1 VPGALSVHV
10 AGPGTLLAGVLGSN
24 NAVELIVAG
33 RRVPPRRG
41 STEESAMQNVLQ
53 LHVPPKPDPIPPGS
67 PPGDLPVDPDTDEPD
82 VDLPP
87 LSPPVKEIVPPQH

>member
-1 VPGALSVHV
+1 
-10 AGPGTLLAGVLGSN
+10 
-24 NAVELIVAG
+24 
-33 RRVPPRRG
+33 
-41 STEESAMQNVLQ
+41 MQTVLQ

-87 LSPPVKEIVPPQH
+87 LSPPVKEIEPPHET

>member
-1 VPGALSVHV
+1 MFRADRINHTPRRLKKPRAD
-10 AGPGTLLAGVLGSN
+10 PGTPLADGCMDY
-24 NAVELIVAG
+24 
-33 RRVPPRRG
+33 PPE
-41 STEESAMQNVLQ
+41 TAMHIAYPYY

-87 LSPPVKEIVPPQH
+87 LSPPGKEITPPSP

>member
-1 VPGALSVHV
+1 MRRARFKQ
-10 AGPGTLLAGVLGSN
+10 ARARRLLRDEWIFL
-24 NAVELIVAG
+24 E
-33 RRVPPRRG
+33 
-41 STEESAMQNVLQ
+41 TAMHIAYPYY

-87 LSPPVKEIVPPQH
+87 LSPPGKEVTPPSP

>member
-1 VPGALSVHV
+1 
-10 AGPGTLLAGVLGSN
+10 LLIRARIPKEAFMQAVLH
-24 NAVELIVAG
+24 
-33 RRVPPRRG
+33 
-41 STEESAMQNVLQ
+41 

-87 LSPPVKEIVPPQH
+87 LSPPGKEITPPGK

>member
-1 VPGALSVHV
+1 MHIAYPYY
-10 AGPGTLLAGVLGSN
+10 
-24 NAVELIVAG
+24 
-33 RRVPPRRG
+33 
-41 STEESAMQNVLQ
+41 

-87 LSPPVKEIVPPQH
+87 LSPPGKEITPPSP